1 MKRASW
7 PLTRG
12 PGSAEGPR
20 MKGPHG
26 GDIWRASLS
35 SGIRPVDL
43 IDFSSSINPLGLPKA
58 AKAGFKKSIRFA
70 GSYPDP
76 DALALKNA
84 LSGFH
89 KIPAENILPA
99 NGSTEL
105 IYLIPRV
112 LKPKNAL
119 IVGPAFSEYRRSL
132 ELSGCK
138 IFEFILREKDGFLLD
153 ENALI
158 ERLKRGHYSLL
169 YIGNP
174 SNPLGA
180 LLKKDLL
187 IRLADVCRQR
197 KTVMVVDEA
206 FIDFS
211 EGYSL
216 KKEAVKSRNIIV
228 LRSMT
233 KFFAMAGLRLGYMIA
248 ESGMIKRFSLKL
260 QPWTVNTPAAMTA
273 IGALED
279 REYVK
284 KTLKWLDREK
294 TFLAKS
300 IEAIGGLKPYRSGA
314 NYMTV
319 KIESAGFDALR
330 LYKGLFKKGML
341 IRPLDDFSGLGR
353 RFFRIA
359 IKKRR
364 ENRML
369 IRELKGLCS

>member
-1 MKRASW
+1 
-7 PLTRG
+7 
-12 PGSAEGPR
+12 

-26 GDIWRASLS
+26 GDIWKASLS

-43 IDFSSSINPLGLPKA
+43 IDFSSSINPLGPPKA
-58 AKAGFKKSIRFA
+58 AKAGFRKSLCFA

-76 DALALKNA
+76 EVRGLKNA

-89 KIPAENILPA
+89 KIPAKNILPA

-105 IYLIPRV
+105 IYLLPRV

-132 ELSGCK
+132 KLSGCK
-138 IFEFILREKDGFLLD
+138 VFEFILKEKNGFLLD

-158 ERLKRGHYSLL
+158 GRLKHRHYGLL

-180 LLKKDLL
+180 LLEKDLL
-187 IRLADVCRQR
+187 IRLADVCRDR
-197 KTVMVVDEA
+197 KTVLVVDEA

-211 EGYSL
+211 ERYSL

-233 KFFAMAGLRLGYMIA
+233 KFFAMAGLRLGYMVA

-273 IGALED
+273 IGALSD

-294 TFLAKS
+294 TFLAKG
-300 IEAIGGLKPYRSGA
+300 IEAIGGLKPYHSDA

-319 KIESAGFDALR
+319 KITSAGLDALR
-330 LYKGLFKKGML
+330 LYKALLKKGIL
-341 IRPLDDFSGLGR
+341 IRPLLDFTGLNK

-369 IRELKGLCS
+369 IRRLKRLCD

>member
-1 MKRASW
+1 M
-7 PLTRG
+7 TRG

-35 SGIRPVDL
+35 SGIRPVDI

-58 AKAGFKKSIRFA
+58 ARAGFKKSICFA

-89 KIPAENILPA
+89 KIPAKNILPA

-105 IYLIPRV
+105 IYLLPRV

-132 ELSGCK
+132 ELTGCK
-138 IFEFILREKDGFLLD
+138 VFEFILREKDGFLLD

-180 LLKKDLL
+180 LLRKDLL
-187 IRLADVCRQR
+187 IRLANACMQR

-211 EGYSL
+211 ENLSL

-233 KFFAMAGLRLGYMIA
+233 SSSQWPKAKARIH
-248 ESGMIKRFSLKL
+248 ERSL
-260 QPWTVNTPAAMTA
+260 T
-273 IGALED
+273 
-279 REYVK
+279 
-284 KTLKWLDREK
+284 
-294 TFLAKS
+294 
-300 IEAIGGLKPYRSGA
+300 
-314 NYMTV
+314 
-319 KIESAGFDALR
+319 
-330 LYKGLFKKGML
+330 
-341 IRPLDDFSGLGR
+341 
-353 RFFRIA
+353 
-359 IKKRR
+359 
-364 ENRML
+364 
-369 IRELKGLCS
+369 

>member
-20 MKGPHG
+20 MKDPHG

-43 IDFSSSINPLGLPKA
+43 IDFSSSINPLGLPRA
-58 AKAGFKKSIRFA
+58 AKAGFKKSICFA

-105 IYLIPRV
+105 IYLLPRV
-112 LKPKNAL
+112 LKPENAL
-119 IVGPAFSEYRRSL
+119 IIGPAFSEYRRSL

-138 IFEFILREKDGFLLD
+138 IFEFILRGKDGFLLD
-153 ENALI
+153 ENALM

-294 TFLAKS
+294 TFLAKG
-300 IEAIGGLKPYRSGA
+300 IEAINGLTPYYSDA
-314 NYMTV
+314 NYMT
-319 KIESAGFDALR
+319 IRITLPGFDAVR
-330 LYKGLFKKGML
+330 LYKGLLKKGML
-341 IRPLDDFSGLGR
+341 IRPLDNFAGLNR

-369 IRELKGLCS
+369 IGELKSILG

>member
-1 MKRASW
+1 
-7 PLTRG
+7 
-12 PGSAEGPR
+12 

-26 GDIWRASLS
+26 GDIWKASLS

-58 AKAGFKKSIRFA
+58 AKAGFEKSICFA

-89 KIPAENILPA
+89 KIPAKNILPA

-105 IYLIPRV
+105 IYLLPRV

-119 IVGPAFSEYRRSL
+119 IIGPAFSEYRRSL
-132 ELSGCK
+132 ELSGSNV
-138 IFEFILREKDGFLLD
+138 FEFTLKEKNGFLLD
-153 ENALI
+153 ENALMG
-158 ERLKRGHYSLL
+158 RLKRGHYGLM

-180 LLKKDLL
+180 LLRKDLL
-187 IRLADVCRQR
+187 IRLANACRDR

-211 EGYSL
+211 EKHSL

-233 KFFAMAGLRLGYMIA
+233 KFFSMAGLRLGYMVA

-273 IGALED
+273 IGALSD
-279 REYVK
+279 REYVR
-284 KTLKWLDREK
+284 KTFKWLDREK
-294 TFLAKS
+294 AFLAKGIES
-300 IEAIGGLKPYRSGA
+300 ISGLKPYHSDA

-319 KIESAGFDALR
+319 KIASAGFDALR
-330 LYKGLFKKGML
+330 LYKRLFKKGML
-341 IRPLDDFSGLGR
+341 IRPLHDFSGLNK

-364 ENRML
+364 ENMAL
-369 IRELKGLCS
+369 IRELKRILG

>member
-1 MKRASW
+1 M
-7 PLTRG
+7 
-12 PGSAEGPR
+12 
-20 MKGPHG
+20 
-26 GDIWRASLS
+26 SLQN
-35 SGIRPVDL
+35 L
-43 IDFSSSINPLGLPKA
+43 
-58 AKAGFKKSIRFA
+58 
-70 GSYPDP
+70 
-76 DALALKNA
+76 LK
-84 LSGFH
+84 
-89 KIPAENILPA
+89 
-99 NGSTEL
+99 
-105 IYLIPRV
+105 
-112 LKPKNAL
+112 
-119 IVGPAFSEYRRSL
+119 
-132 ELSGCK
+132 
-138 IFEFILREKDGFLLD
+138 KDGFLLD

-158 ERLKRGHYSLL
+158 GRLKRRHYDLL

-180 LLKKDLL
+180 LLRKDLL
-187 IRLADVCRQR
+187 IRLANACGDR

-211 EGYSL
+211 ENLSL

-233 KFFAMAGLRLGYMIA
+233 KFFAMAGLRLGYMVA
-248 ESGMIKRFSLKL
+248 PSGMIKRFSLKL

-273 IGALED
+273 IGALKD
-279 REYVK
+279 TAYVK

-294 TFLAKS
+294 TFLAKG
-300 IEAIGGLKPYRSGA
+300 IEAINGLKPYHSDA

-319 KIESAGFDALR
+319 KIESAGPDAMR
-330 LYKGLFKKGML
+330 LYKKLCKKGML

-369 IRELKGLCS
+369 IRELKRILG

>member
-1 MKRASW
+1 MNRGLW

-12 PGSAEGPR
+12 PGSAEGQR

-26 GDIWRASLS
+26 GDIWKASLS
-35 SGIRPVDL
+35 SGIRPADL
-43 IDFSSSINPLGLPKA
+43 IDFSSSINPLGLPRA
-58 AKAGFKKSIRFA
+58 AKAGFKKSLCFA

-76 DALALKNA
+76 DALGLKNA

-89 KIPAENILPA
+89 KIPAKNILPA

-119 IVGPAFSEYRRSL
+119 IAGPAFSEYRRSL
-132 ELSGCK
+132 ELTDCK
-138 IFEFILREKDGFLLD
+138 VFEFILREKNGFLLD
-153 ENALI
+153 ENTLI
-158 ERLKRGHYSLL
+158 ESLQRRHYSLL

-180 LLKKDLL
+180 LLRKDLL
-187 IRLADVCRQR
+187 IRLASACRQR

-211 EGYSL
+211 ERHSL

-233 KFFAMAGLRLGYMIA
+233 KFFAMAGLRLGYMVA
-248 ESGMIKRFSLKL
+248 DSGIIKRFSLKL
-260 QPWTVNTPAAMTA
+260 QPWTVNTAAAMTA
-273 IGALED
+273 IGALSD

-294 TFLAKS
+294 TFLAKG
-300 IEAIGGLKPYRSGA
+300 IEAINGLTPYHSDA
-314 NYMTV
+314 NYMT
-319 KIESAGFDALR
+319 IRITSAGLDAVR
-330 LYKGLFKKGML
+330 LYKRLFKKGML
-341 IRPLDDFSGLGR
+341 IRPLDDFAGLNR

-364 ENRML
+364 ENMAL
-369 IRELKGLCS
+369 VRELKKILV